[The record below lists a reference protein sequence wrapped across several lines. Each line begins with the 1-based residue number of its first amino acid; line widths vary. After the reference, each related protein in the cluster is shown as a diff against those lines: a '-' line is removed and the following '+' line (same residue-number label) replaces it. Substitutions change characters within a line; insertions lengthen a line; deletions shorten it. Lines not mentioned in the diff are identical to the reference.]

1 MADTQLI
8 QMLKSGQED
17 LEWFDSN
24 LNVILKDFN
33 NMFIAFMHKKVID
46 SDQDLNK
53 LIEKLKEKDVDTS
66 NVFIKFVSKIKYI
79 L

>member
-1 MADTQLI
+1 MADAQLV

-24 LNVILKDFN
+24 LNALIKDFN
-33 NMFIAFMHKKVID
+33 NMFIAFRGKRIIE
-46 SDQDLNK
+46 SDQDLDR
-53 LIEKLKEKDVDTS
+53 LMEKLKDVDTS
-66 NVFIKFVSKIKYI
+66 NVFVKFVSKVKYI

>member
-1 MADTQLI
+1 MSDAQLV

-24 LNVILKDFN
+24 LNALLKEFN
-33 NMFIAFMHKKVID
+33 NMFIAFMNKKIIE

-53 LIEKLKEKDVDTS
+53 LIGKLKEKNVDTS
-66 NVFIKFVSKIKYI
+66 SVFIKFVSKVKYI

>member
-1 MADTQLI
+1 MADMQLV

-24 LNVILKDFN
+24 LNVLLKDFN
-33 NMFIAFMHKKVID
+33 NMFIAFRNKKVIE
-46 SDQDLNK
+46 SDQDLNR
-53 LIEKLKEKDVDTS
+53 LIEKLKDVDTS
-66 NVFIKFVSKIKYI
+66 NVFVKFVSKVKYI